1 MSNQVNDENVGLL
14 KQLVTTVQEKNDKEK
29 VDNSIKMKPA
39 KVIGVDED
47 TYKVFVYFIDDTE
60 QNAYTFYNKS
70 GEVLSEGDNVRVYYT
85 TNPAKGWIGARCGET
100 NVKEITLYGGEGVG
114 RPSPW
119 DNSSE
124 YFNSYEESGKNIAG
138 DSSKK
143 YKMYAH
149 AEGYDTKATGR
160 YSHSEGYST
169 TASGNYS
176 HSEGAGCNATGQR
189 SHAEGDY
196 TTASGNY
203 SHSEGSSTE
212 STYFASHAEGYYT
225 HATGYCCHAEGNS
238 TTASNKNSGSHAEG
252 YNTKATGDGSHAEG
266 ISTTASGND
275 GSHSE
280 GGYTTAS
287 GDGSHAEGRYTN
299 ASGVSSHSEGYNC
312 KSSGNYSHSEGGDC
326 EAIGDYSHAGGY
338 YCKSNYQNSFVH
350 GYYLEIP
357 SSYLANSKNCF
368 CRVAFGQYND
378 FSDENIIFS
387 IGNGGYDANK
397 GEIVRSN
404 AFSIDLEGNVR
415 CKSINGIIP
424 SSGGDTLVPYTTEE
438 AVNSAKQIFQSVME
452 V

>member
-85 TNPAKGWIGARCGET
+85 TNPAKGWIGARCGEP
-100 NVKEITLYGGEGVG
+100 NIKEITIDGGVG
-114 RPSPW
+114 KPSPW

-124 YFNSYEESGKNIAG
+124 YFNSYEGNYKNIAG
-138 DSSKK
+138 DSSKT

-149 AEGYDTKATGR
+149 AEGYHTQATGR
-160 YSHSEGYST
+160 SSHAEGEDT
-169 TASGNYS
+169 TASGDYS
-176 HSEGAGCNATGQR
+176 HAEGYNTTASKYSHAEGGGCKALGNR

-196 TTASGNY
+196 STASGHY
-203 SHSEGSSTE
+203 SHAEGSSTE
-212 STYFASHAEGYYT
+212 SKGNYSHAEGYLT
-225 HATGYCCHAEGNS
+225 HATGVLSHAEGDS
-238 TTASNKNSGSHAEG
+238 VTASGQKSHAEG
-252 YNTKATGDGSHAEG
+252 YNTTASGDTSHAEG
-266 ISTTASGND
+266 SSTTASGQ
-275 GSHSE
+275 
-280 GGYTTAS
+280 
-287 GDGSHAEGRYTN
+287 
-299 ASGVSSHSEGYNC
+299 
-312 KSSGNYSHSEGGDC
+312 YSHSEGTETKATGERSHAEGCNTTASGVNSHAEGYEC
-326 EAIGDYSHAGGY
+326 ESSGDYSHCGGN
-338 YCKSNYQNSFVH
+338 YCSSNYQNSFVH
-350 GYYLEIP
+350 GYYLQL
-357 SSYLANSKNCF
+357 SSSTQANGKYCSS
-368 CRVAFGQYND
+368 RTAFGQYND

>member
-1 MSNQVNDENVGLL
+1 MADAVGQFLDIIDNRIEKHLDDNTYGYVRQRGAVVTEYDNDS
-14 KQLVTTVQEKNDKEK
+14 KK
-29 VDNSIKMKPA
+29 A
-39 KVIGVDED
+39 
-47 TYKVFVYFIDDTE
+47 FVYFVDDESRTL
-60 QNAYTFYNKS
+60 YTFYNKTN
-70 GEVLSEGDNVRVYYT
+70 ELLSSGDNVKVFYT
-85 TNPAKGWIGARCGET
+85 SDIIKGWIGARCGEP
-100 NVKEITLYGGEGVG
+100 NIKEITLYGGEGVG

-124 YFNSYEESGKNIAG
+124 YFNSYEKSGKNIAG
-138 DSSKK
+138 DSSKTN
-143 YKMYAH
+143 KMYAH
-149 AEGYDTKATGR
+149 AEGYNTKATGR

-176 HSEGAGCNATGQR
+176 HSEGGGCNATGQR

-287 GDGSHAEGRYTN
+287 GDGSHAEGRNTT

-312 KSSGNYSHSEGGDC
+312 KSSGNYSHSEGSDC
-326 EAIGDYSHAGGY
+326 EAMGECSHAGGY

-424 SSGGDTLVPYTTEE
+424 SSGGDTLIPYTTEE

>member
-1 MSNQVNDENVGLL
+1 MADSAEQFLDIIDNRIEKHLNSNTYNYIKQRIGNVVEYDEDNGRAYVIFPEDENQQMHAYYNKTPETLEEGNQVRVFY
-14 KQLVTTVQEKNDKEK
+14 TVN
-29 VDNSIKMKPA
+29 
-39 KVIGVDED
+39 
-47 TYKVFVYFIDDTE
+47 ID
-60 QNAYTFYNKS
+60 
-70 GEVLSEGDNVRVYYT
+70 
-85 TNPAKGWIGARCGET
+85 KGWIGARCGDP
-100 NVKEITLYGGEGVG
+100 NIKEITLYGGEGVG

-149 AEGYDTKATGR
+149 AEGCRTQAPGR
-160 YSHSEGYST
+160 SSHAEGEDT

-176 HSEGAGCNATGQR
+176 HTEGYNTTASGHYSHAEGGGCKALGNR

-196 TTASGNY
+196 STASGHY
-203 SHSEGSSTE
+203 SHAEGSSTE
-212 STYFASHAEGYYT
+212 SKGNYSHAEGWLT
-225 HATGYCCHAEGNS
+225 HATGYCCYAEGDIV
-238 TTASNKNSGSHAEG
+238 TASGQKSHAEG
-252 YNTKATGDGSHAEG
+252 YNTTASGDTSHAEG
-266 ISTTASGND
+266 SSTTASGQ
-275 GSHSE
+275 
-280 GGYTTAS
+280 
-287 GDGSHAEGRYTN
+287 
-299 ASGVSSHSEGYNC
+299 
-312 KSSGNYSHSEGGDC
+312 YSHSEGSGTKATGERSHAEGCSTTASGVNSHAEGYEC
-326 EAIGDYSHAGGY
+326 ESSGDYSHCGGN
-338 YCKSNYQNSFVH
+338 YCSSNYQNSFVH
-350 GYYLEIP
+350 GYYLQL
-357 SSYLANSKNCF
+357 SSSTQANGKYCSS
-368 CRVAFGQYND
+368 RTAFGQYND